1 MTAIFAFAEC
11 RFQERFPD
19 EIQVRPRVDL
29 ERVLLAELFLLQL
42 RHRFLNWRRPQVPDR
57 VRAVRRR
64 REDLD
69 RFFVRHFFPDAV
81 FRRLQTGWNPLEFS

>member
-11 RFQERFPD
+11 RFQKRFPD
-19 EIQVRPRVDL
+19 EIQVRPLVDL

-64 REDLD
+64 RENLD
-69 RFFVRHFFPDAV
+69 RFFVRHIFPDAV
-81 FRRLQTGWNPLEFS
+81 FRRLKTGWNPLKFS